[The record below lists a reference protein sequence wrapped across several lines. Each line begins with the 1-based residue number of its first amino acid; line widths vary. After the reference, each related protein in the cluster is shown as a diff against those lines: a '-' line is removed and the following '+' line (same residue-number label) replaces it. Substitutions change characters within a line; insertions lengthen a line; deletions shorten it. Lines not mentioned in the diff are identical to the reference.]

1 MLKGITKPERP
12 AARALLGA
20 GHLFRGVDRAGLYTS
35 PGMRRDGDESSTFL
49 GLEEQHAAVHGLH
62 SVLLLGKPT
71 IMSLILIRPPDTEV
85 LAPVACI

>member
-1 MLKGITKPERP
+1 
-12 AARALLGA
+12 
-20 GHLFRGVDRAGLYTS
+20 
-35 PGMRRDGDESSTFL
+35 MRRDGDESSTFL